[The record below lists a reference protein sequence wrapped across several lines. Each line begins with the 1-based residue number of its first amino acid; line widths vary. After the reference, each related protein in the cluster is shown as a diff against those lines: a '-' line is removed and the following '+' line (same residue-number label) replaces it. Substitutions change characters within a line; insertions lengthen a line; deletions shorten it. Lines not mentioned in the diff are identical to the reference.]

1 MLTTKITNLAEGK
14 AYIKWL
20 CESGN
25 SYHLEDD
32 AADIGNFIEAGIF
45 VPTFNPDDA
54 AEYNARAEELY
65 GLDWGEHDCPIG
77 YMLLVL
83 DY

>member
-1 MLTTKITNLAEGK
+1 MLTKPIATIEDGK
-14 AYIKWL
+14 AYIDWL

-32 AADIGNFIEAGIF
+32 AAEIGRFIEAGVF
-45 VPTFNPDDA
+45 VPSFTLEDA

-65 GLDWGEHDCPIG
+65 QLDWGEHDCPIG
-77 YMLLVL
+77 YMLVVL